1 MRGALSA
8 AAAALLLAACANEAP
23 PPSGSA
29 ADAVATPFYV
39 AFKIPACIGTVAIAA
54 PLGGLAALAP
64 GDDAREFQGQ
74 IAQGLAGNCG
84 PPYVPGH

>member
-1 MRGALSA
+1 MRGSAFAAL
-8 AAAALLLAACANEAP
+8 AALLLAACAKDAP
-23 PPSGSA
+23 PPSGSV

-64 GDDAREFQGQ
+64 GDDARDFQGQ
-74 IAQGLAGNCG
+74 IDRSLAANCG
-84 PPYVPGH
+84 PPYALAH